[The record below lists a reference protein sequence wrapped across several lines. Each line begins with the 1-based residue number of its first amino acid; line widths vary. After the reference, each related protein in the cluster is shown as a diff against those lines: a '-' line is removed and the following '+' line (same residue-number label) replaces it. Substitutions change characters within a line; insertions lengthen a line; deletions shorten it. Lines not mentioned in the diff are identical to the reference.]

1 VSNEELKRRLMEE
14 KEPRKTVSFY
24 KYFSVANPEAFR
36 DLLYQRLSQIQV
48 FGRIYVASEGMNAQ
62 VSVPESR
69 FEQMKEEIQAMDPQL
84 KDIRWNLAIDDD
96 GKSFWVL
103 KVKLRPRIVADG
115 IDDPSFSMENR
126 GTYLDAQRF
135 NELSEDPDAII
146 VDMRNHYEYE
156 VGHFENAMEIPA
168 DTFREQLPMAVDM
181 LKDKKEKKIIMY

>member
-1 VSNEELKRRLMEE
+1 WKRASKIFLNMALLHNRVSNEELKRRLMEE

-103 KVKLRPRIVADG
+103 KVK
-115 IDDPSFSMENR
+115 
-126 GTYLDAQRF
+126 
-135 NELSEDPDAII
+135 
-146 VDMRNHYEYE
+146 
-156 VGHFENAMEIPA
+156 
-168 DTFREQLPMAVDM
+168 
-181 LKDKKEKKIIMY
+181 